1 MAYQIAAIR
10 KVAMGLS
17 GVEEGV
23 SCAGTALERSA
34 FKVKKKT
41 FLFLGTAKDGAIEL
55 RLKLADS
62 VTDAEK
68 RGFAA
73 GAHGWVL
80 LRLEKTTKLP
90 KGLLEKWIGE
100 SFRAMGG
107 K

>member
-17 GVEEGV
+17 GVEEGI
-23 SCAGTALERSA
+23 SCAGTGLERSV
-34 FKVKKKT
+34 FKAKKKS

-55 RLKLADS
+55 RLKLGAS
-62 VTDAEK
+62 LADAEK

-73 GAHGWVL
+73 GTHGWVL
-80 LRLEKTTKLP
+80 VRLEKSTKLP

-100 SFRAMGG
+100 SHRAVAA
-107 K
+107 